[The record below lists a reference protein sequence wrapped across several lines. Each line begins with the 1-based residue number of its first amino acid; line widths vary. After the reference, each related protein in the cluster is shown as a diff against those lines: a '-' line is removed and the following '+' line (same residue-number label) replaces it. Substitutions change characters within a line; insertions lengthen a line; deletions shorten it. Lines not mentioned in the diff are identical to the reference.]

1 MGEHSN
7 ISWTHHTAS
16 PWFGCT
22 EVSPGCANCYAR
34 ELTLQKKWAGWGD
47 NMPRV
52 RSKGFWKDVYRWDK
66 KAEGASERPRTFTSL
81 MDCLDPR
88 VPIAWFAQYI
98 DVIRKTV
105 HLDHL
110 LLTKRPELFK
120 PRMEQAIEAICGDN
134 EGEFF
139 EAPEDGVLVRWMQ
152 QWLDGDAPYHVWFGV
167 TAEDQKRYDERAPIL
182 ASIPARVRWFSF
194 EPLLE
199 SLHLGWERPRLA
211 GAQTMPGPLAFH
223 WAVIGG
229 ESGRNRRDCSVYAI
243 CWVAEQCVHAGVP
256 VFIKQDCALKP
267 GQQGRMSDEL
277 WKWKQFPK

>member
-1 MGEHSN
+1 MGEHSK

-66 KAEGASERPRTFTSL
+66 KAEGASERPRIFTSL
-81 MDCLDPR
+81 MDWLDPM
-88 VPIAWFAQYI
+88 VPVKWLADFLQ
-98 DVIRKTV
+98 VV
-105 HLDHL
+105 FQCQNLDWL
-110 LLTKRPELFK
+110 LLTKRPGLFFDRISDALHSLK
-120 PRMEQAIEAICGDN
+120 ECPP
-134 EGEFF
+134 EF
-139 EAPEDGVLVRWMQ
+139 ETWLMQWQDGFPP
-152 QWLDGDAPYHVWFGV
+152 DHVWFGV

-199 SLHLGWERPRLA
+199 NINLGWDRPPRA
-211 GAQTMPGPLAFH
+211 GAQIMPGPLAFH

-229 ESGRNRRDCSVYAI
+229 ESGRNRRDCSLYAI
-243 CWVAEQCVHAGVP
+243 CWVGEQCVHAGVP

-277 WKWKQFPK
+277 WKLKQFPK